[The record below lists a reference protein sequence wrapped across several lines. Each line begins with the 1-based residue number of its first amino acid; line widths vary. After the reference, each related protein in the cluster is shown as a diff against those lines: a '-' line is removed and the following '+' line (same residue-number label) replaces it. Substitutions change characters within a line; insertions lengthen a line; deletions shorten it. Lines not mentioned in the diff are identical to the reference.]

1 MMDFT
6 ALAWIVAIVALALC
20 VVGFLYWL
28 IEPVLRKRLLRCPNT
43 GCVAFVEAE
52 RVFRALGTMPELT
65 VRSCELWPERKDC
78 ARGCLARYDEA
89 APGYRIKLEA
99 LRPFEQ

>member
-1 MMDFT
+1 MDFR

-20 VVGFLYWL
+20 VLGFVYWL
-28 IEPVLRKRLLRCPNT
+28 NKLFLKKRLLRCPEA
-43 GCVAFVEAE
+43 GCVAFVEA
-52 RVFRALGTMPELT
+52 RHAFRASGKTAELT
-65 VRSCELWPERKDC
+65 VRVCELWPDRKDC

-89 APGYRIKLEA
+89 APDHRIKLDA